1 MVPSLAVVATGTN
14 RNHGTKHSG
23 TASRNTVPERLE
35 GREFNPALALPQDFL
50 EITQLF
56 SQSAEVDSIKV
67 EFCLGGV
74 VPLFKRASKMK
85 GGNISQLLVTQ
96 VLFLFF
102 AQKGQR
108 RAGNRDGDVLAIDAE
123 IAINGV
129 AVPGGDG
136 GKQMNKPDLHRRGEC
151 LRTNLKGRNNIAH
164 SVIYPTDRI

>member
-56 SQSAEVDSIKV
+56 SQSAEVNSVKV

-74 VPLFKRASKMK
+74 VSLFKRAS
-85 GGNISQLLVTQ
+85 Q
-96 VLFLFF
+96 V
-102 AQKGQR
+102 
-108 RAGNRDGDVLAIDAE
+108 
-123 IAINGV
+123 
-129 AVPGGDG
+129 
-136 GKQMNKPDLHRRGEC
+136 
-151 LRTNLKGRNNIAH
+151 
-164 SVIYPTDRI
+164 